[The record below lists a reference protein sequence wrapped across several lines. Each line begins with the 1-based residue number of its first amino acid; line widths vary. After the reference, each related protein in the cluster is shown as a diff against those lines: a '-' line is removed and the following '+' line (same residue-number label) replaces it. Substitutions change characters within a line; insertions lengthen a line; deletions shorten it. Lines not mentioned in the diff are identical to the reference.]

1 MRLQLRP
8 ASLPRN
14 RHRPRQIQLT
24 SKSQKKT
31 RGKNSARLVV
41 LSANH
46 IRERATPGAPWISA
60 SVDGLFHFKPSV
72 QCRLLAVISTGRRNT
87 GGQPAINNSD
97 GLPNVRPIA
106 FSESLRNQ
114 LSHNVIFSAALVPP
128 RNL

>member
-1 MRLQLRP
+1 M
-8 ASLPRN
+8 SEETN
-14 RHRPRQIQLT
+14 TGDCSVRHT
-24 SKSQKKT
+24 
-31 RGKNSARLVV
+31 
-41 LSANH
+41 
-46 IRERATPGAPWISA
+46 
-60 SVDGLFHFKPSV
+60 
-72 QCRLLAVISTGRRNT
+72 QCPLWVVISTGRRNT

>member
-1 MRLQLRP
+1 MPSLVADVAVGSISDQHTLSNHLAQTVRLQGRTP
-8 ASLPRN
+8 RHVRRMSALP
-14 RHRPRQIQLT
+14 PT
-24 SKSQKKT
+24 
-31 RGKNSARLVV
+31 A
-41 LSANH
+41 
-46 IRERATPGAPWISA
+46 
-60 SVDGLFHFKPSV
+60 D
-72 QCRLLAVISTGRRNT
+72 NT